1 MPWGWCNNLKI
12 KNLIK
17 RTFKHVA
24 SYYFYYLFI
33 FQMYNFNRMT
43 ISILHSAVNMV
54 PVKCSVSWGPDV
66 MSQFLM
72 REETGILVEIA

>member
-1 MPWGWCNNLKI
+1 
-12 KNLIK
+12 
-17 RTFKHVA
+17 
-24 SYYFYYLFI
+24 
-33 FQMYNFNRMT
+33 MYNFNRMT

-72 REETGILVEIA
+72 REETGILVEIARAYVQ